1 VEGKRTDV
9 RVCNLSLM
17 GTDWYTN
24 QMKLKTYESDPLPIK
39 FREDQILMYAGN
51 TDQVY
56 FMPLLQLFSQNPS
69 EEIIKKVLELR
80 LEHNP
85 ADARQAAGYFD
96 QQARLLFA
104 DVVAKSPEM
113 ETLKMQIANTDST
126 DMVNATIAKY
136 QNVFKL
142 FEAARNGQVEFKNNS
157 GQSLQ
162 ELLDQFERIW
172 STVDFADAMAFVRDD
187 ANMIIDEQ
195 NKFSF
200 FPSTRFSLKVDRQ
213 NAVNSGV
220 LDAKVKANKI
230 SNEIEFEFDPERDQ
244 ALTREEVMMMDVVAN
259 NNWERGI
266 YFSSNRGSSF
276 AIALL
281 SAGFIKQV
289 GMAYALTPM
298 KQEPALMDVN
308 AMEKNMLSTYIY
320 GNMKDA
326 SVLTDYYARRHTIQ
340 YRANFLLLAEQLYSL
355 GRKKEAIK
363 VLDRAMELMPEE
375 TVMDY
380 GDINPVDIFNSLNS
394 NKANNQIMYQGQTIR
409 PLNAGILHEYVQ
421 LYYQIGANKKAADLG
436 MKLLDNYNSV
446 IAYFEHTEATK
457 AGDTENAEDLIA
469 VADALLKMRS
479 TIKAQKVPK
488 SAFTSALESTVQ
500 KLYKQVLPK
509 IYTSLDQAA
518 AENGEMSDSFGNA
531 GPYGSMLGNLQSYM
545 GALAEHHGLIKPKM
559 VSSAPQSP
567 QPAENINL
575 NALSGGQAPGA
586 GMMQQ

>member
-1 VEGKRTDV
+1 
-9 RVCNLSLM
+9 M
-17 GTDWYTN
+17 
-24 QMKLKTYESDPLPIK
+24 
-39 FREDQILMYAGN
+39 
-51 TDQVY
+51 
-56 FMPLLQLFSQNPS
+56 
-69 EEIIKKVLELR
+69 
-80 LEHNP
+80 
-85 ADARQAAGYFD
+85 
-96 QQARLLFA
+96 
-104 DVVAKSPEM
+104 
-113 ETLKMQIANTDST
+113 
-126 DMVNATIAKY
+126 
-136 QNVFKL
+136 FKL
-142 FEAARNGQVEFKNNS
+142 FEGARNGQVEFKNNS
-157 GQSLQ
+157 SQSLQ
-162 ELLDQFERIW
+162 ELLDQYERIW
-172 STVDFADAMAFVRDD
+172 ATVDFADAMAFVRDD

-200 FPSTRFSLKVDRQ
+200 FPSTRFALKVDRE
-213 NAVNSGV
+213 NAIYSGV
-220 LDAKVKANKI
+220 LDPKVKASNI
-230 SNEIEFEFDPERDQ
+230 SQAIEFEFDPERDQ

-289 GMAYALTPM
+289 GMAYALTPV

-308 AMEKNMLSTYIY
+308 AMEKNMLNTYIY
-320 GNMKDA
+320 GNMKDP

-436 MKLLDNYNSV
+436 MKLLENYNSV

-509 IYTSLDQAA
+509 IYISLDQAA

-531 GPYGSMLGNLQSYM
+531 GPYGTMLGNLQSYM
-545 GALAEHHGLIKPKM
+545 GALAEHHGLIKPKI
-559 VSSAPQSP
+559 VSRTSQSP
-567 QPAENINL
+567 QPSENIDL

>member
-1 VEGKRTDV
+1 
-9 RVCNLSLM
+9 
-17 GTDWYTN
+17 
-24 QMKLKTYESDPLPIK
+24 
-39 FREDQILMYAGN
+39 
-51 TDQVY
+51 
-56 FMPLLQLFSQNPS
+56 
-69 EEIIKKVLELR
+69 
-80 LEHNP
+80 
-85 ADARQAAGYFD
+85 
-96 QQARLLFA
+96 
-104 DVVAKSPEM
+104 
-113 ETLKMQIANTDST
+113 
-126 DMVNATIAKY
+126 
-136 QNVFKL
+136 
-142 FEAARNGQVEFKNNS
+142 
-157 GQSLQ
+157 LQ

-172 STVDFADAMAFVRDD
+172 ATVDFADAMAFVRDD

-200 FPSTRFSLKVDRQ
+200 FPSTRFALKVDRQ

-436 MKLLDNYNSV
+436 MKLLNNYNSI

-545 GALAEHHGLIKPKM
+545 GALAEHHGLIKPKIT
-559 VSSAPQSP
+559 SAPQST